1 MSTRY
6 ERYANEIEELIC
18 GGVLRTGD
26 RLPSVR
32 EASATQRLSRST
44 VFQAYY
50 LLEAR
55 GLIEAR
61 PRSGYYVRPRAL
73 SAPAATKISPTNEP
87 FSGDKIDNL
96 VIDLIRS
103 SGMPKF
109 VPLGSAFPSPLLC
122 PLPQLARHLWNGMRD
137 LDPWRVAEDL
147 VPGNEALRRQIQLRY
162 GLSGTAVDPDEI
174 ILTCGAMESLN
185 LCLQAV
191 TCPGDV
197 VAVESPTF
205 YPALRAIERLKL
217 RALEI
222 PTHPRHGVDVDALAL
237 ALRLHR
243 IKACWFMPN
252 FQNPLGSLMPHDS
265 RVELV
270 ALLARR
276 GIPLIE
282 HDVCGELYFNDR
294 RPLPA
299 KHYDRQ
305 GLVLH
310 CGSFSECLAPGY
322 RVGWVAGGRFARE
335 IEQSRLLQTLSPAI
349 PSVAAIASYLAKDR
363 FDRHLRR
370 MRATLAS
377 YKAAAM
383 DSVREFFP
391 RATRAASPEGGYF
404 LWLQLPR
411 SVNALALHQLALARS
426 ITLAP
431 GQIFSIDRRFTHCV
445 RINFGHGA
453 DPRFTSALR
462 TVGELVTQL
471 STN

>member
-18 GGVLRTGD
+18 GAVLRADD

-32 EASATQRLSRST
+32 EASATKRLSRST

-61 PRSGYYVRPRAL
+61 PRSGYYVKSRTL
-73 SAPAATKISPTNEP
+73 SARAPTKIPRTHEP
-87 FSGDKIDNL
+87 FSGDEIDNL

-103 SGMPKF
+103 SGTPEF

-147 VPGNEALRRQIQLRY
+147 VQGNEVLRRQIQLRY
-162 GLSGTAVDPDEI
+162 GLSGTAVDPSEI
-174 ILTCGAMESLN
+174 ILTCGALESLN

-191 TCPGDV
+191 TRPGDV
-197 VAVESPTF
+197 VAVESPTH
-205 YPALRAIERLKL
+205 YPALRAIERLNL

-222 PTHPRHGVDVDALAL
+222 PTHPRHGVDVDALTRAL
-237 ALRLHR
+237 ERHR

-265 RVELV
+265 RDELV
-270 ALLARR
+270 SLLARR

-282 HDVCGELYFNDR
+282 HDVCGELYFSNR

-335 IEQSRLLQTLSPAI
+335 IEQLRLLQTLSPAI
-349 PSVAAIASYLAKDR
+349 PSVAAITSYLANDR
-363 FDRHLRR
+363 FESHLRR
-370 MRATLAS
+370 MRATLAG
-377 YKAAAM
+377 YKAAAV
-383 DSVREFFP
+383 DAVREFFP
-391 RATRAASPEGGYF
+391 GATRAASPEGGYF
-404 LWLQLPR
+404 LWVQLPR
-411 SVNALALHQLALARS
+411 CVDALALHRLALARN
-426 ITLAP
+426 ITIAP
-431 GQIFSIDRRFTHCV
+431 GQIFSTDRRFTHCV
-445 RINFGHGA
+445 RVNFGHGS
-453 DPRFTSALR
+453 DPRFVSALR

-471 STN
+471 ATA